1 VQSTLATGLDA
12 ALPPRSERRQ
22 ILENTQ
28 KFLNNSTRP
37 EALNPTPRAT
47 MFADL
52 IKRLFKSSA
61 PRRQAGDTP
70 APPQDNQTVT
80 RWRKALSDFGFPHT
94 VLAAEGCA
102 EVLKAEQ
109 EQGVRE
115 GFTPVVIVPGYWNST
130 QMAATQRARRASKLS
145 RRKYDAAHG
154 REWLTRTF
162 AELQADLEQDHDE
175 ESEGPD
181 LFDTLRPVEAQPREP
196 GLHLLRRYNAAT
208 RSMEY
213 RPQVAIMRIP
223 TRESHTIPVYLDWGG
238 WNAVPSPLEIA
249 AISRHWGETYG
260 AELAAIGSDT
270 LEFTVRRKP
279 ASHAE
284 AVALL
289 KEQYSFAPDTWEY
302 DRDMLEGA
310 AAELRNGDSW
320 FFWWD

>member
-1 VQSTLATGLDA
+1 
-12 ALPPRSERRQ
+12 
-22 ILENTQ
+22 
-28 KFLNNSTRP
+28 
-37 EALNPTPRAT
+37 

-80 RWRKALSDFGFPHT
+80 RWRKALSDFGFPHI

-109 EQGVRE
+109 EQGIRE
-115 GFTPVVIVPGYWNST
+115 GFAPVVIVPGYWNST
-130 QMAATQRARRASKLS
+130 QMSADKRARRALKLITPQ
-145 RRKYDAAHG
+145 YGAAHG
-154 REWLTRTF
+154 REWLATRF
-162 AELQADLEQDHDE
+162 ARIQVDLEQYADE
-175 ESEGPD
+175 EDVDPA
-181 LFDTLRPVEAQPREP
+181 LLDTLRPVEVKPREP
-196 GLHLLRRYNAAT
+196 GLHLLRRYNAVT
-208 RSMEY
+208 QSMEY